1 MDARWQRDSAPVL
14 RREAVNNSDSN
25 NTTDD
30 DKVDDTV
37 RCKECGHNEWV
48 CRYGDYELWGTC
60 AKCGNVE
67 SLYSG

>member
-1 MDARWQRDSAPVL
+1 MSLCRFPL
-14 RREAVNNSDSN
+14 NNAME
-25 NTTDD
+25 DD
-30 DKVDDTV
+30 DKVDDSV

>member
-1 MDARWQRDSAPVL
+1 MTYGTRSPEKKVL
-14 RREAVNNSDSN
+14 GGDIHSSLNGATE
-25 NTTDD
+25 DD
-30 DKVDDTV
+30 DKVDDSV

>member
-1 MDARWQRDSAPVL
+1 VLSDA
-14 RREAVNNSDSN
+14 DSN
-25 NTTDD
+25 NAMDD
-30 DKVDDTV
+30 DKVDDSV